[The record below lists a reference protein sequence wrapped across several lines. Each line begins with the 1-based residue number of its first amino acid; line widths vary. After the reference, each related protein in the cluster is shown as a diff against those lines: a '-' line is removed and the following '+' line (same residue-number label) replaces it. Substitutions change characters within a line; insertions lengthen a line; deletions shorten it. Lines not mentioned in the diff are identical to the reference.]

1 MTGDTPSLRDPVPTP
16 AAAAVTAGTGSGSS
30 ISFPAMLP
38 APFDLRRLLCAAGAL
53 AVVLAAC
60 TQDKDPAAPRVD
72 PVIGSYRLESI
83 NGGAVGAVSF
93 VPDSIRYFADIV
105 ALDYDT
111 LVTTVRWERDSFD
124 LREGGRY
131 SNRLAYRLITDTV
144 RNGATSGD
152 TLFNDA
158 VYHGSWSRSP
168 VGIRFVA
175 ESIGTTTRTRL
186 GTPDTFYLALPSD
199 SAIDATAYYRHLSLG
214 LSSDSVAYRLFYRRL

>member
-1 MTGDTPSLRDPVPTP
+1 MGGER
-16 AAAAVTAGTGSGSS
+16 S
-30 ISFPAMLP
+30 ISFPAMHRSP
-38 APFDLRRLLCAAGAL
+38 RTARRLLLAAGAFSVFL
-53 AVVLAAC
+53 AGCAV
-60 TQDKDPAAPRVD
+60 DKDPAAPRVD
-72 PVIGSYRLESI
+72 PLIGSYRLETI
-83 NGGAVGAVSF
+83 NGGAVGTVSF

-124 LREGGRY
+124 LRDGGRY

-186 GTPDTFYLALPSD
+186 GTPDTFYLALPSPTNIT
-199 SAIDATAYYRHLSLG
+199 SRSYYRHLSLG
-214 LSSDSVAYRLFYRRL
+214 RASDSVAYEFFYRKL